1 MQDLAGK
8 VAVVTGGGGGIGRAL
23 GERFL
28 AEGMR
33 VVLADIDEPLLD
45 ATVAELGARHDDVVG
60 VVTDVSLP
68 DSVEH
73 LRDATLE
80 RFGSVHL
87 VCNNA
92 GIPSGSDGALW
103 QHHVNDWRWAV
114 DVNVFGVINGINTF
128 VPVLLE
134 QGGPGHV
141 VNTSSSNGTFAP
153 LSNSAVYATTK
164 AAVTNITECLWGQ
177 MRSADLP
184 VQVSLLLPSTRTPGA
199 LDTGIWRP
207 GRNRPDRYARPGQAP
222 VEGRDALTPFVE
234 QLERHGQE
242 LTFAPLEEVADIA
255 LDGIL
260 TDQFWIYLPGEKSAE
275 TIERARRVDARRRAA
290 RVPHRAV
297 AVERPQDVSASDGR
311 AFQDQ
316 MHDNF
321 CWGCGADNPD
331 GLHLKSRWQGDES
344 VATWQPHPEHAAG
357 PRHFLNGGI
366 IATLLDCHGVCTAIV
381 RAYERDGRAIGS
393 APEIWCATAAM
404 SIQFERP
411 CPIDLPVTL
420 HGREVA
426 TEDRFTTVECT
437 LGSDGKVRARA
448 SVRAVRVPDSWR
460 HGTGRAG

>member
-45 ATVAELGARHDDVVG
+45 ATVAELGTRHDDVVG

-68 DSVEH
+68 DSVEQ

-164 AAVTNITECLWGQ
+164 AAVTTITECLWGQ

-199 LDTGIWRP
+199 LNTGIWRP

-222 VEGRDALTPFVE
+222 VEGRDALTPFV
-234 QLERHGQE
+234 
-242 LTFAPLEEVADIA
+242 
-255 LDGIL
+255 
-260 TDQFWIYLPGEKSAE
+260 
-275 TIERARRVDARRRAA
+275 
-290 RVPHRAV
+290 
-297 AVERPQDVSASDGR
+297 
-311 AFQDQ
+311 
-316 MHDNF
+316 
-321 CWGCGADNPD
+321 
-331 GLHLKSRWQGDES
+331 
-344 VATWQPHPEHAAG
+344 
-357 PRHFLNGGI
+357 
-366 IATLLDCHGVCTAIV
+366 
-381 RAYERDGRAIGS
+381 
-393 APEIWCATAAM
+393 
-404 SIQFERP
+404 
-411 CPIDLPVTL
+411 
-420 HGREVA
+420 
-426 TEDRFTTVECT
+426 
-437 LGSDGKVRARA
+437 
-448 SVRAVRVPDSWR
+448 
-460 HGTGRAG
+460 

>member
-45 ATVAELGARHDDVVG
+45 ATVAELGTRHDDVVG

-68 DSVEH
+68 DSVEQ

-134 QGGPGHV
+134 QGGAGHV

-164 AAVTNITECLWGQ
+164 AAVTTITECLWGQ

-199 LDTGIWRP
+199 LNTGIWRP
-207 GRNRPDRYARPGQAP
+207 GRNRPDRYRDRGRRP
-222 VEGRDALTPFVE
+222 
-234 QLERHGQE
+234 
-242 LTFAPLEEVADIA
+242 
-255 LDGIL
+255 
-260 TDQFWIYLPGEKSAE
+260 
-275 TIERARRVDARRRAA
+275 
-290 RVPHRAV
+290 
-297 AVERPQDVSASDGR
+297 
-311 AFQDQ
+311 
-316 MHDNF
+316 
-321 CWGCGADNPD
+321 
-331 GLHLKSRWQGDES
+331 SR
-344 VATWQPHPEHAAG
+344 VAT
-357 PRHFLNGGI
+357 RS
-366 IATLLDCHGVCTAIV
+366 
-381 RAYERDGRAIGS
+381 RR
-393 APEIWCATAAM
+393 
-404 SIQFERP
+404 
-411 CPIDLPVTL
+411 
-420 HGREVA
+420 
-426 TEDRFTTVECT
+426 
-437 LGSDGKVRARA
+437 
-448 SVRAVRVPDSWR
+448 SWSSWS
-460 HGTGRAG
+460 GTGRS

>member
-68 DSVEH
+68 DSVEQ

-164 AAVTNITECLWGQ
+164 AAVTTITECLWGQ

-207 GRNRPDRYARPGQAP
+207 GRNRPERYARPGQAP

-242 LTFAPLEEVADIA
+242 LDVRTTR
-255 LDGIL
+255 G
-260 TDQFWIYLPGEKSAE
+260 GGRH
-275 TIERARRVDARRRAA
+275 RARRDPGRPVLDLPPGREVGRDRSTPAPRRCATPPRPSTSSRRRRGTSRRRERVGRARVPGPDARQLLLGMRRRQPRRPPPQESVGGRRVGRHLAAAPRARGRAPPLLERGHHRHPPRLPRCLHHDPRAYAARAAAPSARRR
-290 RVPHRAV
+290 R
-297 AVERPQDVSASDGR
+297 S
-311 AFQDQ
+311 
-316 MHDNF
+316 
-321 CWGCGADNPD
+321 GAP
-331 GLHLKSRWQGDES
+331 
-344 VATWQPHPEHAAG
+344 
-357 PRHFLNGGI
+357 PR
-366 IATLLDCHGVCTAIV
+366 
-381 RAYERDGRAIGS
+381 R
-393 APEIWCATAAM
+393 
-404 SIQFERP
+404 
-411 CPIDLPVTL
+411 
-420 HGREVA
+420 
-426 TEDRFTTVECT
+426 
-437 LGSDGKVRARA
+437 
-448 SVRAVRVPDSWR
+448 
-460 HGTGRAG
+460 